1 MPPRKGKLINE
12 DIMAE
17 EEGEKEF
24 SPLRPRRKYLLDS
37 GDGGVCVC
45 SLLVSEDGMFE
56 EEGNWISLSN
66 DLLSSFSPL
75 IQPIKSEK
83 EFFSLNTHAFP
94 REQKRKC
101 K

>member
-12 DIMAE
+12 DIIAE
-17 EEGEKEF
+17 VEEEKEF

-83 EFFSLNTHAFP
+83 EFFFLGYSLFP
-94 REQKRKC
+94 ERTKEKM
-101 K
+101 